1 MKQGLDAASFK
12 NDAYGQSSA
21 MGPPLIQDGYASTMG
36 APCIQGGYTSLLLG
50 VDQNATLQSIVIK
63 LYFDW
68 MPNHEYM

>member
-1 MKQGLDAASFK
+1 
-12 NDAYGQSSA
+12 